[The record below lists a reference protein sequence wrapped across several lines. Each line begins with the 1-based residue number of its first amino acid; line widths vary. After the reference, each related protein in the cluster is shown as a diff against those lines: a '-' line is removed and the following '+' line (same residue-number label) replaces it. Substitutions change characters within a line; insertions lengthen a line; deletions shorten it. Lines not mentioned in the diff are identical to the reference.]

1 MVVHD
6 IIILPI
12 IMLSLVCII
21 PIVAFYTC
29 IKERCYP
36 PVVIGEIVDDE
47 FGI

>member
-1 MVVHD
+1 MVVHE

-12 IMLSLVCII
+12 IMLTLVCII

-36 PVVIGEIVDDE
+36 PVVMGEIVNIDT
-47 FGI
+47 GI